1 MVDNGDNI
9 LVEFDYQNISVID
22 PNKVIDQNGNP
33 QERLINQENLVYY
46 ANLEC
51 SVLPRTKL
59 ALGVPLSETVRT
71 ISIGSINFLNPGQ
84 KDFLD
89 TDWSDE
95 ITGKNT
101 LQGKGVN
108 QKNINENKGSG
119 KSEEY
124 YYSQSLVSNGNPGAV
139 DNGLLGINQIN
150 ISYSTDFMPVIAIT
164 LEDVKGKALFEGGNN
179 SPYAAFFQLP
189 YPLFYLT
196 IKGYLGKAVR
206 LPLMLQSFNAS
217 FMPDSGN
224 FRVELKL
231 YTYKYTIM
239 SHINWGGMMA
249 APLMYQSSVK
259 TKKTTTTNNGNPND
273 SVTSSWSSIGY
284 SKMKE
289 LYATYKSKGL
299 IDDNFPEITLQE
311 LKVRLNQFL
320 KNIIEDYSK
329 TNLDVLN
336 DLEIYSK
343 VLSEYESIVFI
354 RSEDCWARKYLD
366 FTDTFVGKTQTG
378 SNENVTYYKFK
389 KEYNTAEKQSQALT
403 ELSGIVKSNNNS
415 LKTNKTL
422 GDNKPNSI
430 PVDITLDL
438 NKSTSTFYKTVFVN
452 DIDLEKTYFQRVNKQ
467 LPSTET
473 ESFSKQ
479 VTADIGEGARLFYF
493 YGAGS
498 FFNKTTTIAENFQI
512 QKQKIEEGLTKDLAN
527 KVSATFVSD
536 GKGGGTGGIGFAPTI
551 RNVLAVFFAQGE
563 SFLRL
568 LDDVHTKAWDLRDD
582 ELRKNAIL
590 SNSSTVN
597 SVDQKDLSFKDT
609 PIYPW
614 PQMIVENNLKED
626 GERFELKYPGDPS
639 IATKVRA
646 FSPEIW
652 PEVQFVEE
660 FIKGTIE
667 KSTPDQFPTS
677 VANSQTKP
685 SRLSFNAIEF
695 PITNE
700 VYQNTEEV
708 KFFYEIYERML
719 INSFYSKLSRD
730 SNKTFN
736 MSEHYAESE
745 VLDIIEALGSDNPY
759 LTKKLKEYN
768 LTSSSYLAFLRHI
781 SNEGSGES
789 WQNYIRGE
797 FNTSYLKNDVNTS
810 FELFNG
816 DITDNDKSKPLLSL
830 KNPSY
835 AESYFGDNNNIEN
848 YDFTDLYPITNLDW
862 DNTYLANAKG
872 IQDEKS
878 VFKTT
883 QVLRYNNTNKMITNF
898 ELGGKDKEPIT
909 NFNYKSSIFNQSIDF
924 TTLNLKTFY
933 ENRKFENQYITEGNV
948 YYSNYE
954 NLLTSTQTTSMLN
967 TPYFVNAIQEGVYNY
982 RYKSNDLYPYR
993 SAAFL
998 FLNSLPLST
1007 LREKYKQDNDNGS
1020 STDLDY
1026 IISTFKKFGAVHKL
1040 PYAWVLKY
1048 GSIWHRYK
1056 TWVDT
1061 GVDILDNVWKDFNY
1075 SYNYDPTNSAT
1086 TKVYDVVINGVNKS
1100 IVLQENVTNGTDT
1113 QTNINLG
1120 FYPKLIDDYNVFLQG
1135 KKVFGVT
1142 PQSINGTCQING
1154 TTLEILTISGNDL
1167 FVGAA
1172 ISGSGIS
1179 IGTTIL
1185 QQLTGTAGGIGT
1197 YLIDNSQTV
1206 TSTQFI
1212 VTNQNVYG
1220 YTSSEIQSAIG
1231 NQLFM
1236 VNTTSSLIFKTPGFD
1251 LGDLTRGLYITPWSC
1266 YSTSNDG
1273 GYIYPMPS
1281 FGSIINQTNDECFRT
1296 NGTMK
1301 TEVLDNTSMYN
1312 GSVRTFWKAPNY
1324 GYFDNTRVEIPTPD
1338 SYLKE
1343 VFNDV
1348 SIQQNFS
1355 INGNDG
1361 DYSKISELFTTF
1373 NKDILDLLETEFLN
1387 FSRSVYDYQATLK
1400 TTSQL
1405 ETEDDKINKNFQLL
1419 MRSIMKLPKPTTS
1432 DTNGNNIVNEIQNSQ
1447 IGNFT
1452 SYFNSFMT
1460 YKVTMKYGNPS
1471 DYNKKLFYTFSNQ
1484 YIVDPYSYQ
1493 GYKQSSPNSLPTAG
1507 GSITLAQS
1515 KTQYPET
1522 WKTLETYV
1530 GFSEIPEL
1538 VYSNNGSYITDFFVD
1553 MDVEF
1558 NEKNVTNFAPII
1570 KIYATQKLN
1579 NNGITKTEF
1588 FNLMD
1593 DYVAKNTTYLNT
1605 VLDLELTRLRKE
1617 LPNVTITQT
1626 DGNVKSSLEGEQTR
1640 YELWELFKT
1649 INDTWISGT
1658 DFKTKTLFED
1668 VLLMD
1673 RASRD
1678 VGQKVY
1684 VDIFK
1689 LKDLIENATYKNSLL
1704 SIVQTILVNNNFVNF
1719 TLPAYANFYN
1729 VRDVSKNP
1737 SPKPEGTLEFAN
1749 TLFGTFLNVD
1759 YRETSAKFLCLYAN
1773 KPSEHLAINDNVDYR
1788 FRDDAF
1794 DLRRSTDN
1802 PLLENQDGKTNWDKS
1817 NKVVGFNVDIGPQN
1831 QQIFKQFDVSQDP
1844 GLPTTESL
1852 EVLNQMANLDKN
1864 RAGYSQSVSLYN
1876 LYKNRSYKCSID
1888 MMGNALMQPMMY
1900 FNLRNVPMF
1909 SGPYM
1914 ITKVSHRISENG
1926 FDTTIEGQRQPFYS
1940 IPKIENFI
1948 QTLST
1953 KILQNIKERVQQT
1966 DKTTNLATTNVIA
1979 QSNQITTTTN
1989 TSISLS
1995 VNQNCGDK
2003 LVDPYKNYTTET
2015 ATLTEIN
2022 ISDAINTI
2030 NSKVNQIDG
2039 GNKSLG
2045 LLIYSIMSLKT
2056 PLSVVFKN
2064 YNHNYGRV
2072 PLTFPYSQSANSFK
2086 NTYFCDDLNTP
2097 MAIFETFEN
2106 FVDFMISKYNGK
2118 ITKLNDYGLEFTQYS
2133 DLQKLSKSIV
2143 KFYVNNY
2150 PNDST
2155 TDFYNVVPESDKTN
2169 WEKIVSDAIGTYNQ
2183 IIGQETSDAQ
2193 TSINPFIE
2201 DRNSPAGVFNSLS
2214 VSIDQTKG
2222 KWNIISATDS
2232 YYKITALCNQGTG
2245 NGLGS
2250 FDNNITTNKQTF
2262 LINKTQLLQF
2272 YSCYSVPVQDISG
2285 QYDINIELIASPVLE
2300 DGTLDTTREQRIK
2313 VFPIKFIMP

>member
-1 MVDNGDNI
+1 MVDNGENI

-22 PNKVIDQNGNP
+22 PNKIIDQNGNA
-33 QERLINQENLVYY
+33 QERLINQENLVFY

-59 ALGVPLSETVRT
+59 ALGAPLNDSVRT
-71 ISIGSINFLNPGQ
+71 ISVGSINFLNPGQ
-84 KDFLD
+84 KTFLD

-108 QKNINENKGSG
+108 QKQIDVVKNSD
-119 KSEEY
+119 KSNDY

-139 DNGLLGINQIN
+139 DNGLLGITQIN
-150 ISYSTDFMPVIAIT
+150 VSYGTDFLPVIDIT
-164 LEDVKGKALFEGGNN
+164 LEDIKGRALFEGGNN

-196 IKGYLGKAVR
+196 LKGYLGKAIR
-206 LPLMLQSFNAS
+206 LPLMLQSFTAS
-217 FMPDSGN
+217 FDPGSGN
-224 FRVELKL
+224 FRVQLRL

-249 APLMYQSSVK
+249 APLMYQSNVK
-259 TKKTTTTNNGNPND
+259 TKKKSSTGNGNSSDPV
-273 SVTSSWSSIGY
+273 SSSWSSIGY
-284 SKMKE
+284 SKMKQ
-289 LYATYKSKGL
+289 LYSEYKSKGL

-320 KNIIEDYSK
+320 KNIIEEYSK

-336 DLEIYSK
+336 DLELYSK

-354 RSEDCWARKYLD
+354 RSEDCWAKKYLD
-366 FTDTFVGKTQTG
+366 FKDTFVGKTQTG
-378 SNENVTYYKFK
+378 EKEGITYYKFK
-389 KEYNTAEKQSQALT
+389 KEYNTPEKQTLALT
-403 ELSGIVKSNNNS
+403 ELSGIVKSSNNS

-430 PVDITLDL
+430 PVSIVLDL
-438 NKSTSTFYKTVFVN
+438 DKTESTFYKNVVVE
-452 DIDLEKTYFQRVNKQ
+452 DIDLEKTYFQRNNKK
-467 LPSTET
+467 LPSTEN
-473 ESFSKQ
+473 ESFAKII
-479 VTADIGEGARLFYF
+479 TADIGTGSRLFYF
-493 YGAGS
+493 YGKGS
-498 FFNKTTTIAENFQI
+498 FFDKTSTIAENFQV
-512 QKQKIEEGLTKDLAN
+512 QKQKIEDGLTKDLTN

-582 ELRKNAIL
+582 NLRKNAIL
-590 SNSSTVN
+590 SNASTVK
-597 SVDQKDLSFKDT
+597 SVDQKDLSFEDT

-614 PQMIVENNLKED
+614 PQLIVENNLKTD

-667 KSTPDQFPTS
+667 RSGQNEFPTS
-677 VANSQTKP
+677 VTNSLIKP
-685 SRLSFNAIEF
+685 NRLSFNAIEF

-719 INSFYSKLSRD
+719 INAFYSKLSRD
-730 SNKTFN
+730 SNRTFN
-736 MSEHYAESE
+736 MTEYYAESE
-745 VLDIIEALGSDNPY
+745 VLSMIEALGDDNPY

-768 LTSSSYLAFLRHI
+768 LTSASYLAFLRHI

-810 FELFNG
+810 FELING
-816 DITDNDKSKPLLSL
+816 DITDNDRSQPLLSL

-835 AESYFGDNNNIEN
+835 AESYFGDNNNVEN

-862 DNTYLANAKG
+862 DNDYLANAKG
-872 IQDEKS
+872 IQDAKNI
-878 VFKTT
+878 FKTT
-883 QVLRYNNTNKMITNF
+883 QILRYNNTNKIITNF
-898 ELGGKDKEPIT
+898 DNEGKDKEPIS
-909 NFNYKSSIFNQSIDF
+909 NFNYKTNVFSQPIDF
-924 TTLNLKTFY
+924 TLLDLTQFY
-933 ENRKFENQYITEGNV
+933 KNRKFENQFITEGNV
-948 YYSNYE
+948 YYSDYD
-954 NLLTSTQTTSMLN
+954 NLLVSDQTTSMLN
-967 TPYFVNAIQEGVYNY
+967 TPYFINAIQEGVYKF
-982 RYKSNDLYPYR
+982 RYKTNDQYPYK

-998 FLNSLPLST
+998 FLNSLPLAT

-1020 STDLDY
+1020 STELDY

-1040 PYAWVLKY
+1040 PYAWILKY

-1056 TWVDT
+1056 TWVET
-1061 GVDILDNVWKDFNY
+1061 GEDILGESWTDFNY

-1086 TKVYDVVINGVNKS
+1086 TKVYDVIINGSSKS
-1100 IVLQENVTNGTDT
+1100 IVLQENITNGINT
-1113 QTNINLG
+1113 QTDINLG

-1135 KKVFGVT
+1135 KRVFGVSLQ
-1142 PQSINGTCQING
+1142 PINGTCQING
-1154 TTLEILTISGNDL
+1154 TTLEILTINGNDL

-1172 ISGSGIS
+1172 ISGTGIS

-1185 QQLTGTAGGIGT
+1185 EQLTGTAGGVGT
-1197 YLIDNSQTV
+1197 YLVDNSQNV
-1206 TSTQFI
+1206 PSTQFQI
-1212 VTNQNVYG
+1212 TNQNVNG
-1220 YTSSEIQSAIG
+1220 YTSAEIQSAIG
-1231 NQLFM
+1231 TDLFM
-1236 VNTTSSLIFKTPGFD
+1236 VNTTGSLINKTPGFD
-1251 LGDLTRGLYITPWSC
+1251 LGDLTRGLYIRPWTC
-1266 YSTSNDG
+1266 YTKSIDG
-1273 GYIYPMPS
+1273 GYIFPMPS
-1281 FGSIINQTNDECFRT
+1281 FGSTINQTEDECFRN

-1301 TEVLDNTSMYN
+1301 TEVLDNAAMYN

-1324 GYFDNTRVEIPTPD
+1324 GYFDNSRVTIPTPD
-1338 SYLKE
+1338 SYFKE

-1348 SIQQNFS
+1348 AIQPNFS
-1355 INGNDG
+1355 INGNNA
-1361 DYSKISELFTTF
+1361 KISELFTTF
-1373 NKDILDLLETEFLN
+1373 NKEILDTLELEFLN
-1387 FSRSVYDYQATLK
+1387 FSRSIYDYQTTLK
-1400 TTSQL
+1400 PTTQA
-1405 ETEDDKINKNFQLL
+1405 ETEEEKVNKNFQLL
-1419 MRSIMKLPKPTTS
+1419 MRSLMKLPTPTTS
-1432 DTNGNNIVNEIQNSQ
+1432 VTNGDGIVTEIQNSQ
-1447 IGNFT
+1447 ITNFQSYFT
-1452 SYFNSFMT
+1452 SFMD

-1484 YIVDPYSYQ
+1484 FIIDPYLYQ
-1493 GYKQSSPNSLPTAG
+1493 GYYQNSPNSLPTNG
-1507 GSITLAQS
+1507 GTLTLAQS

-1558 NEKNVTNFAPII
+1558 SENNIKNFAPII

-1579 NNGITKTEF
+1579 NNNINKTEF

-1593 DYVAKNTTYLNT
+1593 TYITKNTTYLNT

-1617 LPNVTITQT
+1617 LPNVTITQ
-1626 DGNVKSSLEGEQTR
+1626 DNNVKSSLEGEQTR
-1640 YELWELFKT
+1640 YELWDLFKT
-1649 INDTWISGT
+1649 INDTWISGA
-1658 DFKTKTLFED
+1658 DFKSKTLFED

-1689 LKDLIENATYKNSLL
+1689 LKDLIESATYKNSLL
-1704 SIVQTILVNNNFVNF
+1704 DLVQTILVNNNFVNF

-1729 VRDVSKNP
+1729 VRDVGKNT

-1773 KPSEHLAINDNVDYR
+1773 KPSQYLAMNDNVDYR
-1788 FRDDAF
+1788 YRDDAF
-1794 DLRRSTDN
+1794 DLRRATDN
-1802 PLLENQDGKTNWDKS
+1802 PLLENQEGKTNWDKS

-1831 QQIFKQFDVSQDP
+1831 QQIFKQLDVSQDP
-1844 GLPTTESL
+1844 GLPTSESL
-1852 EVLNQMANLDKN
+1852 EVLNSMANLDRN

-1948 QTLST
+1948 QSLST
-1953 KILQNIKERVQQT
+1953 KILENVKERIQQT
-1966 DKTTNLATTNVIA
+1966 DKTTNATTNNVI
-1979 QSNQITTTTN
+1979 SESSEITNTTN
-1989 TSISLS
+1989 VATSLS
-1995 VNQNCGDK
+1995 TNQNCDDK
-2003 LVDPYKNYTTET
+2003 LIETYKSYTTET
-2015 ATLTEIN
+2015 ATATEIN
-2022 ISDAINTI
+2022 ISDAIKTI
-2030 NSKVNQIDG
+2030 NDRVNQIGDK
-2039 GNKSLG
+2039 NKSLG
-2045 LLIYSIMSLKT
+2045 FLIYSIMSLKT

-2072 PLTFPYSQSANSFK
+2072 PLTFPYSGSESKFK
-2086 NTYFCDDLNTP
+2086 NKYFCDNLNTP
-2097 MAIFETFEN
+2097 MAIFETFVD
-2106 FVDFMISKYNGK
+2106 FVDFMISKYKGQ
-2118 ITKLNDYGLEFTQYS
+2118 ITKLNDYGYQTNQS
-2133 DLQKLSKSIV
+2133 SAIV
-2143 KFYVNNY
+2143 KFYIIHY
-2150 PNDST
+2150 PNTKDNNVYNST
-2155 TDFYNVVPESDKTN
+2155 PEDDKTK
-2169 WEKIVSDAIGTYNQ
+2169 WEKIVTEAITAYNQ
-2183 IIGQETSDAQ
+2183 IIGQ
-2193 TSINPFIE
+2193 
-2201 DRNSPAGVFNSLS
+2201 
-2214 VSIDQTKG
+2214 
-2222 KWNIISATDS
+2222 
-2232 YYKITALCNQGTG
+2232 
-2245 NGLGS
+2245 
-2250 FDNNITTNKQTF
+2250 
-2262 LINKTQLLQF
+2262 
-2272 YSCYSVPVQDISG
+2272 
-2285 QYDINIELIASPVLE
+2285 
-2300 DGTLDTTREQRIK
+2300 
-2313 VFPIKFIMP
+2313 